1 MSGTTGTDAHDGA
14 TVDAAAVLA
23 FVERSPAAVAQH
35 DRAAWVALFAADCVI
50 EDPVGS
56 RPHRAGDRGVI
67 ARFYDTF
74 IAPNVIVFHRG
85 RDFVDGLQVLR
96 DLSIEI
102 RMAPRV
108 AIRVPMYLVYELCRE
123 AGGLRI
129 RRLAAHW
136 ELRPMLLQLLRCGLR
151 GLPPALALGLRMI
164 RLQGLGGTLGF
175 MRAWRSAGSTGKAA
189 VIAALAREEPALLPV
204 ADAKVIAAG
213 DHVTL
218 RVSGADVDGVF
229 QAVTQGPVLQRRRCW
244 TRAVDDC
251 LRGGAAEPRC

>member
-1 MSGTTGTDAHDGA
+1 MSGITSADAHDGA
-14 TVDAAAVLA
+14 AVDAAAVLD
-23 FVERSPAAVAQH
+23 FVERSPAAVARH

-56 RPHRAGDRGVI
+56 RPHHAGDRGVI

-74 IAPNVIVFHRG
+74 IAPNVIVFQRG
-85 RDFVDGLQVLR
+85 RDYVDGLQVLR

-102 RMAPRV
+102 RMAPSV
-108 AIRVPMYLVYELCRE
+108 TIRVPMYLVYELCLE

-136 ELRPMLLQLLRCGLR
+136 ELRPMLMQLLRCGLR
-151 GLPPALALGLRMI
+151 GLPPALALGWRMI

-175 MRAWRSAGSTGKAA
+175 MRAWRSAGSAGKAA
-189 VIAALAREEPALLPV
+189 VIEALAREEQPLLPV
-204 ADAKVIAAG
+204 ADPKVIAAG

-218 RVSGADVDGVF
+218 RVSGAGVDGVF
-229 QAVTQGPVLQRRRCW
+229 QAVKGQALQERRCW
-244 TRAVDDC
+244 RRAVDDRP
-251 LRGGAAEPRC
+251 RGGAAEPRC

>member
-1 MSGTTGTDAHDGA
+1 MSGTATGDVQAA
-14 TVDAAAVLA
+14 AVPDAAEVLA

-35 DRAAWVALFAADCVI
+35 DRTGWIALFAADCVI

-74 IAPNVIVFHRG
+74 IAPNVIEFQRG
-85 RDFVDGLQVLR
+85 RDYADGLQVLR

-108 AIRVPMYLVYELCRE
+108 TIRVPMYLVYELCHE

-136 ELRPMLLQLLRCGLR
+136 ELRPMLMQLLRCGLR
-151 GLPPALALGLRMI
+151 GLPPALALGWRMI

-175 MRAWRSAGSTGKAA
+175 MRAWRSTGSAGKAA
-189 VIAALAREEPALLPV
+189 VIAALAREEPPLLPV

-218 RVSGADVDGVF
+218 RVSGGGVDGVF
-229 QAVTQGPVLQRRRCW
+229 QAVRQGQALRERRCW
-244 TRAVDDC
+244 RRAVDDRP
-251 LRGGAAEPRC
+251 RGGAAEPRC

>member
-1 MSGTTGTDAHDGA
+1 MIGIATGDAHDAAGPG
-14 TVDAAAVLA
+14 VAAVIA

-35 DRAAWVALFAADCVI
+35 DRAGWIALFAADCVI

-56 RPHRAGDRGVI
+56 RPHRAGDRDVI

-74 IAPNVIVFHRG
+74 IAPNVIEFRRG
-85 RDFVDGLQVLR
+85 RDYVDGLQVLR

-108 AIRVPMYLVYELCRE
+108 VIRVPMYLVYELCRE
-123 AGGLRI
+123 AGELRI

-136 ELRPMLLQLLRCGLR
+136 ELRPMLMQLLRCGLR
-151 GLPPALALGLRMI
+151 GLPSALALGLRMI

-175 MRAWRSAGSTGKAA
+175 MRAWRSVGPAGKAA
-189 VIAALAREEPALLPV
+189 VIAALGREEPPLLP
-204 ADAKVIAAG
+204 AGDAKVIAAG

-218 RVSGADVDGVF
+218 RVRGAGVHGVF
-229 QAVTQGPVLQRRRCW
+229 QALAQGAALQEQRCW
-244 TRAVDDC
+244 TRAVD
-251 LRGGAAEPRC
+251 GGLPEQAARQRC